1 MKLGYFARFAAF
13 ALCAVALTGCGTIN
27 GALGG
32 SSEPSVSPR
41 TAVLKAADVI
51 LPAMD
56 EVAIFISAGAVS
68 NNVVDDIVQYGPD
81 VADLISD
88 YFDGAEACVVIAGQ
102 LVTETATGRECR
114 RDPLNAIYDAVDAR
128 VRDWAIKTGLD
139 TKEGQQI
146 YAARLVIKLV
156 PRPVA
161 AGPFPGYRDEPDVPL
176 ADFQAMRA
184 KARSSF
190 EALLGAAQ
198 AAQARLKK

>member
-1 MKLGYFARFAAF
+1 MKLGYLARFAAF
-13 ALCAVALTGCGTIN
+13 ALCAVALTGCGTLN
-27 GALGG
+27 QLAGG

-56 EVAIFISAGAVS
+56 EVAIYISAGAVS

-81 VADLISD
+81 VAELVSE
-88 YFDGAEACVVIAGQ
+88 YFDGAEACVVIGGQ

-161 AGPFPGYRDEPDVPL
+161 SGPFPGYRDEPDVPL
-176 ADFQAMRA
+176 DDFRAMRA